1 LSLFAVQSNSS
12 TTNTSFSRP
21 HSNYDI
27 FLSFNGED
35 TRKSF
40 TDHLYSAL
48 VRLGIR
54 TFRDDEELPRGE
66 NISTEL
72 LNAIR
77 GSKIFIVV
85 FSQGY
90 ASSKWC
96 LDELVEIVQC
106 KNTIGHTLLPIFY
119 HVEPSNVRRQTGTFA
134 KAFAMHEEKFQT
146 DMEMV
151 QRWREALTKA
161 ANCSGWHLSSLA
173 NGYYAMALLLFFMHF
188 FFSFF
193 FWSLYLLLNFR
204 QKLIKSNIML
214 NGLNKTSV

>member
-1 LSLFAVQSNSS
+1 
-12 TTNTSFSRP
+12 
-21 HSNYDI
+21 
-27 FLSFNGED
+27 LSFRGE
-35 TRKSF
+35 TRENF
-40 TDHLYSAL
+40 TDHLNSAL

-54 TFRDDEELPRGE
+54 TFRDDEELPKGG
-66 NISTEL
+66 NISTKL

-96 LDELVEIVQC
+96 LNELVEIVQC

-134 KAFAMHEEKFQT
+134 KAFAMHEEKFQN

-173 NGYYAMALLLFFMHF
+173 NGYYVMALLLFFMHF
-188 FFSFF
+188 FFFF
-193 FWSLYLLLNFR
+193 FSSLYLLLNFR
-204 QKLIKSNIML
+204 QKLIKKQHYAKWIEQN
-214 NGLNKTSV
+214 